1 MPEENPIPFVN
12 HPKSVSVAVLSLF
25 SHALYSDKTKAM
37 GGAERRAYY
46 WLRLLQESG
55 FSVSAVLAHQEAV
68 AKDFKSRLSAPWP
81 LYEHP
86 KYRADG
92 HIVRAKGAG
101 SGLMPRLRDK
111 FLSLLNRP
119 LPNATEQNALL
130 GTAVY
135 RQIDADAYV
144 AFGLTNAANELA
156 RFCADQG
163 KRFIVSIAHDVDFD
177 FLEQPVGKDSYDSKR
192 ELKAETLHLADVVVS
207 QTKSQGVL
215 LYQHGIDKNKIHLI
229 KNPIEVLS
237 LPESKAPS
245 YFLWVGRLDKNK
257 NSPAFLSIASR
268 CPNFKFVMVISET
281 TTSDF
286 ELQIKK
292 KLSNLTIINS
302 AAPSEMRRIYQKAFC
317 LVSTSFNEGFPNTFL
332 EAWESAVPVASL
344 HVNPDGLLTSNQL
357 GFFSNGSLEDLE
369 FFLREIE
376 INPNKRIEMGRQCRK
391 FVERHHELKMVSNKV
406 TALFKTSFNE

>member
-1 MPEENPIPFVN
+1 MPKENPKPFVN

-46 WLRLLQESG
+46 WLRMLQESG

-101 SGLMPRLRDK
+101 TSLMSRLRDK
-111 FLSLLNRP
+111 FLSLFNRP

-130 GTAVY
+130 GKAVY
-135 RQIDADAYV
+135 QQIEADAYV

-177 FLEQPVGKDSYDSKR
+177 FLGQPEGKDAYDSKR
-192 ELKAETLHLADVVVS
+192 ELKAETLALAAFVVA
-207 QTKSQGVL
+207 QTPAQAQTLKQIGVPSA
-215 LYQHGIDKNKIHLI
+215 KIRI
-229 KNPIEVLS
+229 FFNPIEALAMPAQHQGKRVLWIGKS
-237 LPESKAPS
+237 DA
-245 YFLWVGRLDKNK
+245 NK
-257 NSPAFLSIASR
+257 NPKAVLELSKR
-268 CPNFKFVMVISET
+268 LPQLE
-281 TTSDF
+281 
-286 ELQIKK
+286 
-292 KLSNLTIINS
+292 
-302 AAPSEMRRIYQKAFC
+302 FC
-317 LVSTSFNEGFPNTFL
+317 LIFGEDFDARQGAEFQGQKNIQVVSGVHPHRIRPYYLDSFCLLSTAYAEGFPNSFL
-332 EAWESAVPVASL
+332 EAWEAGIPIASL
-344 HVNPDGLLTSNQL
+344 YVDPENLLSQNGL
-357 GFFSNGSLEDLE
+357 GFMASGNVEALAAVLMEWAKCPAASQEIGQRGRRYIETHHNPEQIRIQLEHM
-369 FFLREIE
+369 I
-376 INPNKRIEMGRQCRK
+376 
-391 FVERHHELKMVSNKV
+391 KV
-406 TALFKTSFNE
+406 